1 MGEGWEVAVPSQ
13 KIAGR
18 LLCVCLLAVAAAA
31 LLLAGACGGDDGRQ
45 ITVYSGRS
53 PDLIGPLLERF
64 AEETGIDVRVR
75 YGGTAQLAALLI
87 EEGDQ
92 SPADIYI
99 AQDAGAL
106 GAVQAAGLF
115 ADLDDEVLELV
126 PAAYRSREG
135 QWVGLSGRARVLVY
149 NTEALDPSELPD
161 SILELTDPTWRGSLA
176 WAPTNG
182 SFQAWVT
189 ALRVSEGEDAARAW
203 LEGIKANE
211 PAEFPNNVSIVAAVG
226 RGEVDVGLVNHYY
239 LHRFLAEQG
248 EGFPASNYH
257 TAPGDIGTFVNVA
270 GAGVLRTSERSDE
283 ARSFLEFMLG
293 EEAQRYYAETNSE
306 YPLVVGVPST
316 AGLTPIADLEPPAID
331 LSDLADLEGTLRLL
345 RSTGVLP

>member
-1 MGEGWEVAVPSQ
+1 MASQ
-13 KIAGR
+13 GIVIR
-18 LLCVCLLAVAAAA
+18 LLSMAVLAVAAG
-31 LLLAGACGGDDGRQ
+31 LTLLAAGCGDDEERSL
-45 ITVYSGRS
+45 TVYSGRS

-64 AEETGIDVRVR
+64 AEETGINISVR

-87 EEGDQ
+87 EEGEQ

-115 ADLDDEVLELV
+115 TEIGDEVLELV
-126 PAAYRSREG
+126 PAVYRSREG
-135 QWVGLSGRARVLVY
+135 QWVGLSGRARVIVY
-149 NTEALDPSELPD
+149 NTELLDPSELPN
-161 SILELTDPTWRGSLA
+161 SILDFTRPEWRGRLA

-203 LEGIKANE
+203 LEGIQAND

-226 RGEVDVGLVNHYY
+226 RGEVDAGFVNHYY
-239 LHRFLAEQG
+239 LNRFLAEEG
-248 EGFPASNYH
+248 EDFAARNYH
-257 TAPGDIGTFVNVA
+257 TGPGDIGTLVNVA
-270 GAGVLRTSERSDE
+270 GTGVLRTSEAQDD
-283 ARSFLEFMLG
+283 ARRFLEFMLS
-293 EEAQRYYAETNSE
+293 EWAQRYYAETNAE
-306 YPLVVGVPST
+306 YPLVAGVPGPP
-316 AGLTPIADLEPPAID
+316 GLRSITGLEPPPID